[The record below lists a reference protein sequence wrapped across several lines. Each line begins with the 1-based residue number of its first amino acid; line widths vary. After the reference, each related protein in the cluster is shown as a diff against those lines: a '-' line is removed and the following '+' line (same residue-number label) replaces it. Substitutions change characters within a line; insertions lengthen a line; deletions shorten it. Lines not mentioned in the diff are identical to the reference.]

1 MKAQLRKLWDPSQ
14 RYFADLY
21 MTKNTFST
29 KLTPT
34 AVYPMLGGAEV
45 VTEEQA
51 SDTVNHLGNAS
62 ELCVSGAFA
71 AAAATATAAATA
83 AAATAAVA
91 TAVATEAAGGGG
103 GGIGGGDSGGN
114 GSVSG
119 DGRCYWGLPSVSR
132 SDISFMEPQS
142 YIYWRGNT
150 WGPMTLLTYW
160 ALAEYVDE

>member
-1 MKAQLRKLWDPSQ
+1 VVLLARAKAMKAQLRKLWDPSQ
-14 RYFADLY
+14 RYFADKY
-21 MTKNTFST
+21 MTTNTFST

-71 AAAATATAAATA
+71 TAAATATAA
-83 AAATAAVA
+83 
-91 TAVATEAAGGGG
+91 AVATEAAGGGG
-103 GGIGGGDSGGN
+103 GGIRDGNMSVN

-119 DGRCYWGLPSVSR
+119 NGRCYWGLPSVSR
-132 SDISFMEPQS
+132 SDVSFMEPQS